1 MNYSDREK
9 VERLKKTFDLN
20 YEIFK
25 LYSDYLSYFPEL
37 ITEEIVSELTSDG
50 DITKTDAVAAVRCEA
65 FGVDYSKG
73 ENQRRLIKEYIR
85 PSVKIL
91 DTERYTENGYYKNI
105 KLDNIKD
112 GKWELKWE
120 SYPPY
125 RAFVAGD
132 VTLAPDFSE
141 LVPLGFF
148 DKEFKFPAILE
159 DGNEWMTLTPIDI
172 DTCDEAIRAARGRVI
187 TFGLGLGYYAYMVSN
202 KDDVESITVVDKSEE
217 VISIFKKHILPQFPN
232 AEKVNLVCADAFE
245 YAEKIMPS
253 EEYDYAFVDTWRDAS
268 DGAPMYLR
276 MKPLEKLNPKTEFSY
291 WIEGFLKSRLRAAE
305 FEKAYR
311 ELSSGEEGAPKTYE
325 EFVERLKVYG

>member
-1 MNYSDREK
+1 MNYSDK
-9 VERLKKTFDLN
+9 QKIQRLKRTFDCNCEL
-20 YEIFK
+20 FR
-25 LYSDYLSYFPEL
+25 LYSNYLTYFPEL
-37 ITEEIVSELTSDG
+37 ITEQIICELTSDG
-50 DITKTDAVAAVRCEA
+50 DISRTEAIVAVICEA
-65 FGVDYSKG
+65 FGLDYSKSADD
-73 ENQRRLIKEYIR
+73 RRIINEYIR

-159 DGNEWMTLTPIDI
+159 DQNEWMTLTPIDI

-291 WIEGFLKSRLRAAE
+291 WVEGFLTSRLRAEE
-305 FEKAYR
+305 FEKAYC
-311 ELSSGEEGAPKTYE
+311 ELISGEETAPKTYN
-325 EFVERLKVYG
+325 EFIERLSVYG

>member
-1 MNYSDREK
+1 MNYSDKEK
-9 VERLKKTFDLN
+9 VERLSKTFDCNCEL
-20 YEIFK
+20 FR
-25 LYSDYLSYFPEL
+25 LYSNYLQYFPEL
-37 ITEEIVSELTSDG
+37 ITEEIVCELTSDG
-50 DITKTDAVAAVRCEA
+50 GITKKDALVAVLCEA
-65 FGVDYSKG
+65 FGLDYSRG
-73 ENQRRLIKEYIR
+73 EGDRRMIKEYIR
-85 PSVKIL
+85 PSVRLL
-91 DTERYTENGYYKNI
+91 DTEKYTENDYYKNI
-105 KLDNIKD
+105 KLENVKD

-132 VTLAPDFSE
+132 VTSAPDFSE

-172 DTCDEAIRAARGRVI
+172 DTCDEAIDRARGRVI

-202 KDDVESITVVDKSEE
+202 KKDVESVTVVDKSDE
-217 VISIFKKHILPQFPN
+217 VIRIFKKHILPQFPN
-232 AEKVNLVCADAFE
+232 ASKVNIVSADAFE

-253 EEYDYAFVDTWRDAS
+253 KEYDYAFVDTWRDAS

-291 WIEGFLKSRLRAAE
+291 WIEGFLTSRLRAAE
-305 FEKAYR
+305 FEKAYG
-311 ELSSGEEGAPKTYE
+311 ELLSGNENAPKTYE
-325 EFVERLKVYG
+325 GFTERLRIYG